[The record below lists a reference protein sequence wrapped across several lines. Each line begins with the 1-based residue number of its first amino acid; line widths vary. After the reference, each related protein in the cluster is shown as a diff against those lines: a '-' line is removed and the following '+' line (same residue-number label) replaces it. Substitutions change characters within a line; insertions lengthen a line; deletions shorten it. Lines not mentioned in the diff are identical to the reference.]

1 MSPSRCR
8 SASGGNIC
16 IYKPREKKTWIKRG
30 MDVFLCRIGVP
41 FELVALPEDE
51 RAGGGEGGERRSG
64 RKEDMSL
71 V

>member
-1 MSPSRCR
+1 
-8 SASGGNIC
+8 
-16 IYKPREKKTWIKRG
+16 

-51 RAGGGEGGERRSG
+51 RAGGREGERRSG